1 MNYIHSMNYYL
12 IKRSSDI
19 EEIGDTKQTIFKP
32 PYNPTLP
39 NTFKDI
45 KVGGSIDFE
54 LRVPEFLLAPYAKIT
69 DFMRMA
75 SISYSTV
82 KMISPRFL
90 ELLQNFQLADHQLF
104 KTKVFDKTRGWDYYF
119 FYFTQTF
126 DEEYVDFEQSEF
138 VITHISR
145 IISPIEI
152 NSFEEFKEKRREVR
166 NDSNTVDYIS
176 LVFKTEK
183 IPYDF
188 FRIYKTFYRGFFVSE
203 RLKEAIEAAGLTGM
217 TFKLAGEIGPRD

>member
-1 MNYIHSMNYYL
+1 MNYYFITNSIDL
-12 IKRSSDI
+12 
-19 EEIGDTKQTIFKP
+19 EEVGDTKQTVFKP

-45 KVGGSIDFE
+45 KVGGRIDFE
-54 LRVPEFLLAPYAKIT
+54 LRVPEFLLTPYAKFT
-69 DFMRMA
+69 DFMDM
-75 SISYSTV
+75 SPISDSTV

-90 ELLQNFQLADHQLF
+90 KLLQDFQLADHQLF
-104 KTKVFDKTRGWDYYF
+104 KTKVFDKTKGWDYYF
-119 FYFTQTF
+119 LYFTQAF
-126 DEEYVDFEQSEF
+126 DEEFVDFERSEF
-138 VITHISR
+138 AITHISK

-152 NSFEEFKEKRREVR
+152 NSFEEFKEKLQKAR
-166 NDSNTVDYIS
+166 NDSNRIHYTS

-203 RLKEAIEAAGLTGM
+203 RLKEAIEAAGLTGI
-217 TFKLAGEIGPRD
+217 TFKLAGEVGPRD